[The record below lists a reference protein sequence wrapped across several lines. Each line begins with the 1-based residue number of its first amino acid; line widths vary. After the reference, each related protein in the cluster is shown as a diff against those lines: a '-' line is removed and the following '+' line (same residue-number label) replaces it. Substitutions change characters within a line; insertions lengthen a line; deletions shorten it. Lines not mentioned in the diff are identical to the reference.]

1 MEYFANANAHMSPT
15 DLQRFIRIN
24 NLPQWCAAIEKVSM
38 QTAEKGSIQWNENEY
53 AVHEEIVR
61 NGVHFTLPGSEAV
74 VQWSITAE
82 PNSQNGRVIIHCT
95 VNQADLEPEFDQS
108 LQQFV
113 EDWKTGL
120 ESGWARIK
128 AELDKKPKIECAPWY
143 G

>member
-1 MEYFANANAHMSPT
+1 MEFFSYASAHMSPT
-15 DLQRFIRIN
+15 DLQRFIRIK
-24 NLPQWCAAIEKVSM
+24 NLPQWCASIEKVST
-38 QTAEKGSIQWNENEY
+38 QTAEKGSMVWKDIEY

-61 NGVHFTLPGSEAV
+61 NGVHFTLPGSEHV
-74 VQWSITAE
+74 MQWSITAE
-82 PNSQNGRVIIHCT
+82 PNSQHGRGTIHCT
-95 VNQADLEPEFDQS
+95 VNQAELEPEYIQY

-113 EDWKTGL
+113 DDWKTGL